1 MKRLC
6 LLFLI
11 LSIFTS
17 NLLAQ
22 NGRSWP
28 NTLLWK
34 ISGNGL
40 TKSSFLYGTMHLQDK
55 RLFYFTDSLYHYL
68 EQVDGY
74 SMEID
79 LREMMD
85 SVLHKLIDEDGDYV
99 FDSKRMEREF
109 LLSVFDPAIETERV
123 TVFSNTVIEGI
134 NFYLS
139 EKSRDTGLVAMIAR
153 DSGGLLRKHYTREM
167 ASHTHLPLLVMH
179 DA

>member
-1 MKRLC
+1 MPVLVVPGVARFQHFFNKEKNRIVLATDLN
-6 LLFLI
+6 LLENDSA
-11 LSIFTS
+11 LSI
-17 NLLAQ
+17 
-22 NGRSWP
+22 
-28 NTLLWK
+28 
-34 ISGNGL
+34 L
-40 TKSSFLYGTMHLQDK
+40 TEIA
-55 RLFYFTDSLYHYL
+55 SLIIEPKVRVL
-68 EQVDGY
+68 
-74 SMEID
+74 
-79 LREMMD
+79 
-85 SVLHKLIDEDGDYV
+85 SVRPEDTELS
-99 FDSKRMEREF
+99 DSKRMEREF